1 MGVNYCPECGQLLS
15 KNLMECS
22 YCGWSQY
29 DDYQL
34 ETMFDPDNIDEHHSI
49 DSVDY
54 DDIGRLINNP
64 HHDSF
69 ETLY

>member
-1 MGVNYCPECGQLLS
+1 MAINYCPQCGHLLS
-15 KNLMECS
+15 KSLMECS
-22 YCGWSQY
+22 YCDWSQY
-29 DDYQL
+29 DYQL
-34 ETMFDPDNIDEHHSI
+34 DTMFDTDNIDEYHSI

-54 DDIGRLINNP
+54 DDIDRLINNP

>member
-1 MGVNYCPECGQLLS
+1 MAINYCPQCGHLLS
-15 KNLMECS
+15 KSLMECS
-22 YCGWSQY
+22 YCYWSQY
-29 DDYQL
+29 DYQL
-34 ETMFDPDNIDEHHSI
+34 DTMFDTDNIDEHHSI

-54 DDIGRLINNP
+54 DDIDRLINNP